1 MSCRGFSRVLVV
13 LVLMSTWL
21 FSGVPAHAQGPAAER
36 FDILEFEIEGN
47 SVLPVPA
54 IERAVYRFLGE
65 GRTVKD
71 VESAKEALEKAYQD
85 AGFLSAFVDI
95 PEQKIEDGVVVLR
108 VTEGRVGRLRVVGS
122 RYYSQGMLKEK
133 VPAFAEG
140 EVPYFPDVQAQ
151 LAQLNRTEDRQVT
164 PVLRA
169 GTAPG
174 TVEAELK
181 VDDRLPLHGS
191 LELNN
196 RYSFDTSR
204 PRLAATLRYANLWQR
219 DHSASLTYLTSPV
232 EPSQVKVFSGTY
244 VMPVGSANSILALY
258 GVKSDSNITSVGTT
272 NILGRGSIFGA
283 RYIVPLPARGAYS
296 HNLTLGVDS
305 KDFRESILFGAD
317 STVTPIRYVPFSAAY
332 GGRYASG
339 SGITQFTITSN
350 FHFRRIGDEDIEC
363 SGQRISAFACKRF
376 GADASYFYLR
386 ADVSR
391 TQPLPANW
399 VLFARMSGQHA
410 SQPLI
415 SNEQFGAGGA
425 DSVRGYTEFER
436 VGDRG
441 LLGSLELR
449 TPNLAD
455 AKSGGVSDAVFSAFV
470 DGAALGILRP
480 TAGQAFKFHL
490 ASAGFGLRLKAWG
503 GFNAGLDIAWPL
515 RDGARGNSRSPR
527 AHVRIAYEF

>member
-1 MSCRGFSRVLVV
+1 MFSRYFDRL
-13 LVLMSTWL
+13 LRALILMLWCQMHAG
-21 FSGVPAHAQGPAAER
+21 FAHAQDAAER
-36 FDILEFEIEGN
+36 FDILEFEVEGN

-54 IERAVYRFLGE
+54 IEKAVYRFLGE
-65 GRTVKD
+65 RKSVKD
-71 VESAKEALEKAYQD
+71 VEAAKESLEKAYQD
-85 AGFLSAFVDI
+85 AGFLSVFVDI
-95 PEQKIEDGVVVLR
+95 PEQKIVDGLVVLR
-108 VTEGRVGRLRVVGS
+108 VTEGRVARLRVVGS
-122 RYYSQGMLKEK
+122 RYYSQGALMEK

-151 LAQLNRTEDRQVT
+151 LGQLNRTEDRQVT

-169 GTAPG
+169 GRAPG

-181 VDDRLPLHGS
+181 VDDRLPLHGL

-219 DHSASLTYLTSPV
+219 DHSASFTYLTSPV

-244 VMPVGSANSILALY
+244 VMPVGSANSVLALY
-258 GVKSDSNITSVGTT
+258 AVKSDSNITSVGTT
-272 NILGRGSIFGA
+272 NILGRGEIFGA
-283 RYIVPLPARGAYS
+283 RYILPLPSRGAYS
-296 HNLTLGVDS
+296 HNLTLGVDA

-317 STVTPIRYVPFSAAY
+317 TTNTPIRYLPFSVAY
-332 GGRYASG
+332 GGRHAADG
-339 SGITQFTITSN
+339 AITQFNLTSN
-350 FHFRRIGDEDIEC
+350 FHFRRVGDEDIEC
-363 SGQRISAFACKRF
+363 SGQRVSAFACKRF

-391 TQPLPANW
+391 TQPLPGNW
-399 VLFARMSGQHA
+399 ILFGRLAGQHA

-441 LLGSLELR
+441 LQGSVELR
-449 TPNLAD
+449 SPNLVD
-455 AKSGGVSDAVFSAFV
+455 AKGSGVNQAVLSAFV
-470 DGAALGILRP
+470 DGAALDLLRP
-480 TAGQAFKFHL
+480 LPGQAFKFHL
-490 ASAGFGLRLKAWG
+490 ASVGFGLRLRAWG

-515 RDGARGNSRSPR
+515 RDGARGNSRDPR